1 MKIEPIFPDG
11 VSAVSTYTP
20 AMLAEGEKL
29 LVISGQI
36 PQDGTADMETQIR
49 QIFERIGK
57 TLETAGATFRNV
69 VMIRGYFIN
78 MTRDLETF
86 RRVRTEF
93 LSEPYPASTL
103 VGVTQLAVENL
114 QVEVE
119 AVAIL

>member
-1 MKIEPIFPDG
+1 
-11 VSAVSTYTP
+11 
-20 AMLAEGEKL
+20 MLAEGEKL